1 MPAFMVSLCP
11 QGARHVCHV
20 HQRHHVSP
28 SARHC
33 SIVQRCGM
41 FQSRIMTSSRR
52 MTVQASSSSSFSDA
66 AIVPVLTE
74 DRTKISAAITL
85 EPGVYAVY
93 DSSNG
98 LQYVGISR
106 KVAVSMATHAES
118 LGPDMVSY
126 AKVGE
131 MPGAGKEELT
141 EAWKSWIERAVEE
154 TGSIPPGNAPGE
166 TMWTQRKRRIA
177 KQEIKLTPGK
187 GLDDLTCS
195 ITDLIDQVVKTNR
208 VVAFV
213 KGTRYEP
220 ACGFSYKVLTTLT
233 EISGQ
238 DFEVVNVLDEV
249 YNPGLRDAIKDYSQ
263 WPTIPQVYVEGEFI
277 GGADIIEEM
286 HSAGELAELLK
297 KQQ

>member
-1 MPAFMVSLCP
+1 MPIL
-11 QGARHVCHV
+11 
-20 HQRHHVSP
+20 
-28 SARHC
+28 
-33 SIVQRCGM
+33 
-41 FQSRIMTSSRR
+41 TS
-52 MTVQASSSSSFSDA
+52 DG
-66 AIVPVLTE
+66 
-74 DRTKISAAITL
+74 TKISAEITM

-93 DSSNG
+93 DSSNV
-98 LQYVGISR
+98 LQYIGISR

-118 LGPDMVSY
+118 LGPDVVCS

-131 MPGAGKEELT
+131 LPGAGKEELT
-141 EAWKSWIERAVEE
+141 EAWKSWIEHAVEE
-154 TGSIPPGNAPGE
+154 TGSIPPGNTPGE
-166 TMWTQRKRRIA
+166 TKWTQRKRRVA

-195 ITDLIDQVVKTNR
+195 VLDLIDQVVKTNR

-238 DFEVVNVLDEV
+238 EFEVVNVLDEV
-249 YNPGLRDAIKDYSQ
+249 YNPGLREAIKEYSQ
-263 WPTIPQVYVEGEFI
+263 WPTIPQVYVDGEFI

-286 HSAGELAELLK
+286 HTAGELAALLK
-297 KQQ
+297 KQ